1 MNIGESVYLDLYRSV
16 GDEVGRG
23 NDERVGIDFGVEV
36 GSVDGVGVEL
46 EAGY

>member
-1 MNIGESVYLDLYRSV
+1 MNIGESVYLDFYRSV
-16 GDEVGRG
+16 GAESIGS
-23 NDERVGIDFGVEV
+23 DFGVEG